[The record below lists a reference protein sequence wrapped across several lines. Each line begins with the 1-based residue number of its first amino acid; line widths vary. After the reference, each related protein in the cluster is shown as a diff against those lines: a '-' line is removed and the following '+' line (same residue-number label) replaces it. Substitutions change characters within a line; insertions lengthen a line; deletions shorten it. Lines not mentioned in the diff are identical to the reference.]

1 MIRDLEKLTSTH
13 FDIVIVGG
21 GIYGAC
27 AAWDAALRGLSVAL
41 IERGDFG
48 HATSAQTLR
57 VVHGGLRY
65 LQHADLKRIRE
76 SDHERKALLRLA
88 PHLVRLL
95 PVLLPTFRS
104 GIQHRLIMR
113 AALAAHDMLSLDRNR
128 GIRDPGRKI
137 PPGQILSR
145 DECLRLAPGL
155 ASDNVTGAAIFY
167 DAQMHNNERL
177 TLAFVQSAADHG
189 ACVANYVQAQGLLH
203 QNGRVDR
210 LKAIDVSTGDK
221 LEIQAKVVLNTAG
234 PWVFHALREIRNN
247 GVANAIHFAK
257 TMNVVVRP
265 PLTKEH
271 AVALSVPRGRAR
283 EGRARLLYITP
294 WHGHAMIGSA
304 HFNFDEH
311 PDQCKVDSNE
321 IAAFLEDVRA
331 AYPGVP
337 VADEDVT
344 FVRFGLVPKA
354 VRAREPT
361 DTARHNLIL
370 DHAQTGLSNVISVI
384 GVKYTTAR
392 YVAEKAV
399 DLATRRLG
407 QNVRPSRS
415 ASTALRGGD
424 MESFDNLVKEMVSTH
439 PGDLAVPVLRQLA
452 DSYGSDYRQ
461 VLRHVAAQPRL
472 GKRIGSAASTVIQ
485 AQVVHAVE
493 EEMALTLSDVV
504 FRRTPLATT
513 GHPGHD
519 SLRVCAQLMA
529 EKLGWANGR
538 IDREIAAT
546 EQMLARNHARPPH
559 DAATDEKQARP

>member
-1 MIRDLEKLTSTH
+1 VIRDIEGLTSTH
-13 FDIVIVGG
+13 FDLAIVGG

-65 LQHADLKRIRE
+65 LQHADLKRIRQ
-76 SDHERKALLRLA
+76 SDHERKTLLRLA

-95 PVLLPTFRS
+95 PVLLPTFCS
-104 GIQHRLIMR
+104 GIQHRTILR
-113 AALAAHDMLSLDRNR
+113 AALAAHDLLSLDRNR

-137 PPGQILSR
+137 PAGRMVSR

-155 ASDNVTGAAIFY
+155 ARDNVTGAAVFY

-177 TLAFVQSAADHG
+177 TLAFVRSAADRG
-189 ACVANYVQAQGLLH
+189 ACVANYIEAQGVLRR
-203 QNGRVDR
+203 NGRVDR
-210 LKAIDVSTGDK
+210 IEAIDMRTGNRIGIRAD
-221 LEIQAKVVLNTAG
+221 VVLNTAG
-234 PWVFHALREIRNN
+234 PWVFHALSEVRSSE
-247 GVANAIHFAK
+247 AAKSIHFAK
-257 TMNVVVRP
+257 TMNVVVRS
-265 PLTKEH
+265 PLTNEH
-271 AVALSVPRGRAR
+271 AIALSVPRGRAQ

-311 PDQCKVDSNE
+311 PDHCRVEHGE

-331 AYPGVP
+331 AYPGVS
-337 VADEDVT
+337 VTDQDVT
-344 FVRFGLVPKA
+344 FVRYGLVPKA

-370 DHAQTGLSNVISVI
+370 NHAREGLSNVISIV

-392 YVAEKAV
+392 YVAQKAV
-399 DLATRRLG
+399 DLAARHLG
-407 QNVRPSRS
+407 RNGGPSRS
-415 ASTALRGGD
+415 ATTPLRGGD
-424 MESFDNLVKEMVSTH
+424 IESFQSLVEDLVSAR
-439 PGDLAVPVLRQLA
+439 PNDLPEPVLRQLA
-452 DSYGSDYRQ
+452 DSYGSEYQQ

-472 GKRIGSAASTVIQ
+472 GNLISSTSNVIQ

-504 FRRTPLATT
+504 FRRTALATA

-519 SLRVCAQLMA
+519 SLETCAQLMA
-529 EKLGWANGR
+529 EKLGWTNSR
-538 IDREIAAT
+538 IASEIAVT
-546 EQMLARNHARPPH
+546 EQMLARSHSRTPR
-559 DAATDEKQARP
+559 ATTD